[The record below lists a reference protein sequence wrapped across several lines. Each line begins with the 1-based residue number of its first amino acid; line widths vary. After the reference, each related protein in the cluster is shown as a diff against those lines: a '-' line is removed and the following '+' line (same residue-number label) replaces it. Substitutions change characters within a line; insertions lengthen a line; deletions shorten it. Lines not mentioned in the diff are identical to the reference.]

1 MPTTAAARLAEEC
14 FRLLFIVS
22 GVSDGFVMTVL
33 LNGIGVLV
41 GCDALKNGIA
51 CRRPGRIVACASW
64 VCLCGIN
71 LFLAAYCLPKAVD
84 TAGITANLVMNALTA
99 IGYRSIGFSR
109 PRSNNARNLAIQ

>member
-1 MPTTAAARLAEEC
+1 MPTTAAASLAEEC

-22 GVSDGFVMTVL
+22 GVSDGFLMTLL

-64 VCLCGIN
+64 ICLCGIN
-71 LFLAAYCLPKAVD
+71 LFLAAYFSISKADD
-84 TAGITANLVMNALTA
+84 TAAIIADVVMNALTVSGWFWILVNWIFA
-99 IGYRSIGFSR
+99 TRK
-109 PRSNNARNLAIQ
+109 